1 MSNPHL
7 AQIHALRQ
15 NARRF
20 WAAWQQQEAQLV
32 QLSDIEFVEQAND
45 LLRQFCPECIVE
57 REGNA
62 PDSDDLPSLVFS
74 SEGIREHFPQVQA
87 LAELAQ
93 TQRYHVRAFRS
104 PESSVAPDLSIDD
117 FGIGIGDFLLNTSD
131 VAIALNEWRMLP
143 ALEIAFT
150 RPIPTDMCDHAQNI
164 AIIMLDHIIG
174 EWAASVK
181 IGMVDFVDNIAPE
194 RAMSFTALPKKL
206 NQMWRELGYT
216 GVYPEPEW
224 QFGTYQIEED
234 EDREQ
239 DALVLMRN
247 ESAASLLGRADMGWV
262 VCVEAQLASKADLDA
277 AYELQ
282 DSIEVEASLNQQGIF
297 TLSVMNMTNGTRTM
311 YYNSS
316 NPAGLVEKAAVL
328 CEQCPL
334 PAEVSCQYDPN
345 WSYYRF

>member
-15 NARRF
+15 NARQF
-20 WAAWQQQEAQLV
+20 WTAWQQQEAQLA
-32 QLSDIEFVEQAND
+32 QLSDIEFVEQANE
-45 LLRQFCPECIVE
+45 LLRQFCQECIVE
-57 REGNA
+57 LDGVA
-62 PDSDDLPSLVFS
+62 PDSGELPCLVFS
-74 SEGIREHFPQVQA
+74 AGGIRERFPQVQA

-93 TQRYHVRAFRS
+93 TQRYHVRVFRS
-104 PESSVAPDLSIDD
+104 PQGSVAPDCGIDD
-117 FGIGIGDFLLNTSD
+117 FGIGIDDFLLNTGD
-131 VAIALNEWRMLP
+131 VAVALNEWRMLP
-143 ALEIAFT
+143 VLEIAFT
-150 RPIPTDMCDHAQNI
+150 RPIPDDMRDHAHNI

-194 RAMSFTALPKKL
+194 RAMSFTALPEKL
-206 NQMWRELGYT
+206 NQMWRKLGYT

-262 VCVEAQLASKADLDA
+262 VYVEAQLGSKADLDA
-277 AYELQ
+277 AYALQ
-282 DSIEVEASLNQQGIF
+282 DSVEAEASLNQQGIF
-297 TLSVMNMTNGTRTM
+297 ALSIMNMTDGTRCMCYST
-311 YYNSS
+311 S
-316 NPAGLVEKAAVL
+316 NPAGLVEKAFAL
-328 CEQCPL
+328 CEQCLL
-334 PAEVSCQYDPN
+334 PTTLSCQYDPN

>member
-7 AQIHALRQ
+7 AQIHTLRQ
-15 NARRF
+15 NARQF
-20 WAAWQQQEAQLV
+20 WAAWQQAEARLAQL
-32 QLSDIEFVEQAND
+32 DNIDFVEQANE
-45 LLRQFCPECIVE
+45 LLHQFCPECIVE
-57 REGNA
+57 LEGVA
-62 PDSDDLPSLVFS
+62 PASGELPSLVFS
-74 SEGIREHFPQVQA
+74 ANGIREHFPQVQA

-93 TQRYHVRAFRS
+93 TQRYRVTAFRS
-104 PESSVAPDLSIDD
+104 PQGGSDVFN
-117 FGIGIGDFLLNTSD
+117 FGIEIDGFRLSVSD
-131 VAIALNEWRMLP
+131 IAVALDEWGMLP

-150 RPIPTDMCDHAQNI
+150 RPISADMRDRAQNI

-181 IGMVDFVDNIAPE
+181 ISMVDFVNEIAPE
-194 RAMSFTALPKKL
+194 RALSFTELPEKL
-206 NQMWRELGYT
+206 NQMWQKLGYT

-282 DSIEVEASLNQQGIF
+282 DSIEAEASLNQQGIF

>member
-1 MSNPHL
+1 MPNPHL
-7 AQIHALRQ
+7 AEIHALRQ
-15 NARRF
+15 NARQF
-20 WAAWQQQEAQLV
+20 WAAWQQQEAELSQLD
-32 QLSDIEFVEQAND
+32 DIDFVEQAND
-45 LLRQFCPECIVE
+45 LLHQFCPDCIVE
-57 REGNA
+57 LDGIA
-62 PDSDDLPSLVFS
+62 PDSDDLPGLVFS
-74 SEGIREHFPQVQA
+74 TNGMREHFPQVQA
-87 LAELAQ
+87 LVELAQ

-104 PESSVAPDLSIDD
+104 PLGDVAPDFAIGMDGFQLSI
-117 FGIGIGDFLLNTSD
+117 SD
-131 VAIALNEWRMLP
+131 VAVSLDKWRMLP

-150 RPIPTDMCDHAQNI
+150 KPIPDDMGDHAKNM
-164 AIIMLDHIIG
+164 ALIMLDHIVG

-181 IGMVDFVDNIAPE
+181 IGALDFVDNIAPE

-282 DSIEVEASLNQQGIF
+282 DNVEAEASLNQQGIF

-316 NPAGLVEKAAVL
+316 NPAGLVEKAAAL

-334 PAEVSCQYDPN
+334 PTTISCEYDPN